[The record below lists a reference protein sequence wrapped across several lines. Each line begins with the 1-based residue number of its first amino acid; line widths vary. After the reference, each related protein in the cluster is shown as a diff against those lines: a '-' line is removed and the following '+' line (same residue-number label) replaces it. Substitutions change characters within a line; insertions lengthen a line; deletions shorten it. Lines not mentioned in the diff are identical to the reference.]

1 MKTINEVMQ
10 KYTAGEIEAA
20 EANEKLK
27 ELGATYHLTPGK
39 NVLTEEEKRATTV
52 GYYPEQ
58 ANGYGLLDTGTG
70 SLDKAKV
77 TNGRFAH
84 PINTVMPDGKPN
96 MIAHF
101 VIAGHTY
108 KVMGDALAEMD

>member
-58 ANGYGLLDTGTG
+58 AHG
-70 SLDKAKV
+70 
-77 TNGRFAH
+77 
-84 PINTVMPDGKPN
+84 
-96 MIAHF
+96 
-101 VIAGHTY
+101 
-108 KVMGDALAEMD
+108 